1 MGRIHDYLIRKLE
14 KRSSLNVSDPN
25 HWLLQAVGNL
35 GTVAGIN
42 VTPETALATSA
53 VFACVRVIA
62 ETIASLPCIIYRRSG
77 DGKDPAPDH
86 PLYPMLHDIGPNPW
100 QSAPEFWENTIG
112 HNVLRGNAYNFIVRN
127 GTGIA
132 GLVPLNPS
140 KVEMKVDLSDFESPM
155 IIYRYTIPDSG
166 KTVDIPASDIW
177 HLKGIS
183 TDGFQG
189 ISPLMQM
196 REAVGLA
203 AAAESHGSVYFKNG
217 AKPSGV
223 VSYPGNLKED
233 AFKRFKESLQE
244 AISGSNKF
252 KALVLEQGATWT
264 QVGMS
269 NEDSQFLE
277 TRQFQVEDIARFFR
291 VPTILIG
298 HPDKTSTYASAE
310 QFMLS
315 FVQHTIRPWLVRI
328 EKSIQKHLIT
338 VANRS
343 KFFAEFK
350 IDGLLRGDIKSR
362 YDAYAVAR
370 QNTWMSAN
378 EIRALEN
385 MNPIPGGDVYENPN
399 ITTGDNSDNET
410 PDEDE

>member
-25 HWLLQAVGNL
+25 HWLIQAMGASS
-35 GTVAGIN
+35 GTAAGIN

-62 ETIASLPCIIYRRSG
+62 ETIASLPCNIYRRSG
-77 DGKDPAPDH
+77 DGKTAAPDH
-86 PLYPMLHDIGPNPW
+86 PLYPLLHDIGPNPW
-100 QSAPEFWENTIG
+100 QSAPEFWENCLG

-127 GTGIA
+127 GTGIV

-140 KVEMKVDLSDFESPM
+140 KVEVKVDMSVFDDPS
-155 IIYRYTIPDSG
+155 IIYRYTTPDSG

-189 ISPLMQM
+189 ISPLMHM

-244 AISGSNKF
+244 AISGSNRF
-252 KALVLEQGATWT
+252 KALVLEQGATWS

-328 EKSIQKHLIT
+328 EKSILKHLMT
-338 VANRS
+338 ES
-343 KFFAEFK
+343 DQKTYFAEFK
-350 IDGLLRGDIKSR
+350 VDGLLRGDIKSR

-385 MNPIPGGDVYENPN
+385 MNPIDGGDVYQNPN
-399 ITTGDNSDNET
+399 ITTGDNST
-410 PDEDE
+410 TDEDE